1 MLSISLLHKW
11 RDEIEQTENEA
22 LFFIKEK
29 EALEGLEKKLGKQEQ
44 ELLITYSLAI
54 ENKLDYIYYNL
65 NIKIL
70 NYGIKIGMDLQKA
83 FEDYE

>member
-1 MLSISLLHKW
+1 MHKW